1 MSVAVLLQPCC
12 AGVISWRQKRVL
24 CATTPDLRV
33 AGLRTASLRAASLR
47 VFKVQHDGLAAEG
60 EQCALLL
67 VFEVR
72 SALLVSEV
80 RAWDMRRGF
89 S

>member
-33 AGLRTASLRAASLR
+33 AGLRTASLR